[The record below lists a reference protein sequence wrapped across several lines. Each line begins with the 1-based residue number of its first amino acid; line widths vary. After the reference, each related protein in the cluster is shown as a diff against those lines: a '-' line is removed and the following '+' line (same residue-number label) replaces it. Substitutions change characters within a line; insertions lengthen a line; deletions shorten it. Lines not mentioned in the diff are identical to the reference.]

1 MSQFNLA
8 KKSQVERNKL
18 DVDLAASGIACRER
32 LNLPVVVAEVEQSQ
46 PAELREYFRE
56 RLAFYRLKS
65 HDFPSGSSPVYMKD
79 KK

>member
-8 KKSQVERNKL
+8 KKSHEERQKI

-32 LNLPVVVAEVEQSQ
+32 LNLPVVISEIESQ
-46 PAELREYFRE
+46 QPRELQAYFRE
-56 RLAFYRLKS
+56 RLEFYRLKS
-65 HDFPSGSSPVYMKD
+65 KSFPSGNSSSYTKE